1 MPALLLLVLLVLAF
15 NKASAQ
21 PSTSSSDKSTFTD
34 KVTAIQRGDRSF
46 TIKPSYVLTEMM
58 AGRRDVKLTISI
70 SAPSSGS
77 EFLELRGAPV
87 VTSQDVVD
95 KLQFTANGSE
105 DSEDSEE
112 VIHTRKYHFSVRLDD
127 TIDPRPH
134 QVKVAFGLKGEPER
148 NESLRYFVLNV
159 GVNKNGKLAPIPPA
173 EDSQI
178 PSFETGFFGGAKHT
192 YQLNLQNSFSEYTV
206 SIESIRIY
214 SEPLGLIEEKT
225 FPFEN
230 GINMLPGEQK
240 TIPLE
245 FETTALGLKNL
256 IRGLAITPRIKA
268 EVLYNDGKGRRITD
282 FKPRFAV
289 NIPPTSQALIGAVF
303 LGLLLG
309 AGIRTLLE
317 WLVFKKQLNTP
328 SVLKLI
334 SYSLLFGLLLVVLV
348 VVGQIEIKAK
358 TFSMSSSYDN
368 PLVMFSVG
376 LIGAIAGLQMII
388 GWYKSF
394 KVD

>member
-1 MPALLLLVLLVLAF
+1 MKLMSALLLLVLLVLAID
-15 NKASAQ
+15 KASAQ
-21 PSTSSSDKSTFTD
+21 PSLSSSDKSTFTD
-34 KVTAIQRGDRSF
+34 KVTPIQRGDRSF

-58 AGRRDVKLTISI
+58 AGRRDVKLTVSI
-70 SAPSSGS
+70 SAPSSGP
-77 EFLELRGAPV
+77 EFLELRGLPM
-87 VTSQDVVD
+87 VTSQDDID

-105 DSEDSEE
+105 DSDG
-112 VIHTRKYHFSVRLDD
+112 VVHTRQYHFIVRIDD
-127 TIDPRPH
+127 RIDPRPH
-134 QVKVAFGLKGEPER
+134 QVKVAFGLPGEPEK
-148 NESLRYFVLNV
+148 NESLRYFELNV
-159 GVNKNGKLAPIPPA
+159 GVNKGGKLAPILPA
-173 EDSQI
+173 EDSQT

-192 YQLNLQNSFSEYTV
+192 YQLNLQNSFSEYTI
-206 SIESIRIY
+206 SIESIKIQ
-214 SEPLGLIEEKT
+214 SDPAGLIVPKQ
-225 FPFEN
+225 FNFEN
-230 GINMLPGEQK
+230 GLTMIPGEQA

-256 IRGLAITPRIKA
+256 IRGLAITPRIQA
-268 EVLYNDGKGRRITD
+268 DILYNDGKGRRITD
-282 FKPRFAV
+282 LKPRFAI
-289 NIPPTSQALIGAVF
+289 NIPPTNMALIGSVF

-317 WLVFKKQLNTP
+317 FLVFKKQISP
-328 SVLKLI
+328 PGILKLI

-394 KVD
+394 KID